1 MSGNMFKVNLK
12 WELKDRSLENPST
25 IQGSFITNSLESIGC
40 NCYIYQCCMT
50 RVWKRIENR
59 RVPKRSIMLAGV
71 RKMLNHAHTKS
82 RLSPSHNLRD
92 WKRSEREW
100 SLVRSVIFKARS
112 VYCPTSF
119 RELLVLKSW
128 SRMQTLIQ
136 NDKDYSWLS
145 FHLASA
151 KSLGSMRQTSI

>member
-1 MSGNMFKVNLK
+1 MYFCHNLFVIKKGNLK
-12 WELKDRSLENPST
+12 YKKSKTQQLLYARWKFCFPMTVPRLKEALSLS
-25 IQGSFITNSLESIGC
+25 
-40 NCYIYQCCMT
+40 
-50 RVWKRIENR
+50 K
-59 RVPKRSIMLAGV
+59 IMLAGV